1 MKLTFSTCTG
11 CKIDSAGIC
20 NHTLVVLT
28 QQLQILQQIIHH
40 VNFHET
46 TTIQCKT
53 DDSTWATDEPT
64 TCMCSISV
72 ENFSYCLRGKTK
84 HLQI

>member
-1 MKLTFSTCTG
+1 MY
-11 CKIDSAGIC
+11 
-20 NHTLVVLT
+20 LVVLT

-40 VNFHET
+40 NIFHET

-64 TCMCSISV
+64 TCRCSISV
-72 ENFSYCLRGKTK
+72 FHIAFGEKQN
-84 HLQI
+84 I